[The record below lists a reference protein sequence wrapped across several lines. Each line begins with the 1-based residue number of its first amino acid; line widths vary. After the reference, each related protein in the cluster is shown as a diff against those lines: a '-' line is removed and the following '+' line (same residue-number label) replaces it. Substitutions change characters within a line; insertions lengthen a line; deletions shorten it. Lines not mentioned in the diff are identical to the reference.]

1 MEGLFNILQRL
12 GLSFAR
18 DLVKVNLNQ
27 LSLDMAKDFLEQKLT
42 PEFLLQGLFLA
53 YSITPNGLVT
63 TGGRLLAATPFVRKI
78 LTDAWKYGGKRLM
91 SPAIDLAL
99 EHFNDRIGS
108 YEEMLFKVPKA
119 ADKNKDKLSPDS
131 SSSSS
136 SGEPEDPDEEEKY
149 EISNSKDAEKVGRT

>member
-1 MEGLFNILQRL
+1 LEGLFNILQRL